1 MTARAAA
8 WCLPLLLAACR
19 PAAPHPLRTA
29 FYVWHYD
36 WTPAVGAA
44 VQEAAREPDVSFL
57 VMSGAVGHDT
67 QPHPDWTAL
76 AAAGRPSVP
85 VLRIFAPAVSWLEK
99 DPLHLHQVVRDR
111 FARVREARAA
121 AGLTSEALQLDLDC
135 PERLLEAYAA
145 FLRDLRPALPGI
157 TLTVTAL
164 PSHLDQRAF
173 AEVARACDGYTLQ
186 VHGLDYPRQ
195 LGDEAAILDPRV
207 ARAALDR
214 AQRLGVPFDVALP
227 TYAHELVFDRARGA
241 FRGLVQ
247 PADPSPDPAQ
257 SVTRVVA
264 TDPQAVQAVMR
275 QAAQLSGCRGLHW
288 FRLPVRGDRL
298 AWDAEALQAVRAG
311 RAWEPRVQAGVQAA
325 DDGRWLLVLTNHAAL
340 TSRFIAVSLRWPQAQ
355 GDYGLRGGRVEGD
368 AIPGVLPA
376 RLLAPVPAP
385 GCALTAAW
393 FRAAAPPDVADP
405 LMEKEHPRA
414 VAPQRSAQ

>member
-8 WCLPLLLAACR
+8 WCLPLLLVACR
-19 PAAPHPLRTA
+19 PAEPHPLRTA

-36 WTPAVGAA
+36 WSPAVVTA
-44 VQEAAREPDVSFL
+44 VQEAAREPGVSFL
-57 VMSGAVGHDT
+57 VMAGAVGHAA
-67 QPHPDWTAL
+67 QPHPDWTTL

-85 VLRIFAPAVSWLEK
+85 VLRIFAPAVRGLEE
-99 DPLHLHQVVRDR
+99 DRARLLQQVRDR
-111 FARVREARAA
+111 FGRVREARNA
-121 AGLTSEALQLDLDC
+121 AGLTTESLQLDLDC
-135 PERLLEAYAA
+135 PERLLDAYAA

-195 LGDEAAILDPRV
+195 VGDAAAILDPRV
-207 ARAALDR
+207 ARIALDR
-214 AQRLGVPFDVALP
+214 AQRLGVPLDVALP

-241 FRGLVQ
+241 FHGLVQ
-247 PADPSPDPAQ
+247 PADPEPDPAQ

-264 TDPQAVQAVMR
+264 TDPQAVQVVLR
-275 QAAQLSGCRGLHW
+275 QAGQIPNCRGVHW

-298 AWDAEALQAVRAG
+298 AWDAGALQAVRAG
-311 RAWEPRVQAGVQAA
+311 RAWAPRVQAGVQVA

-340 TSRFIAVSLRWPQAQ
+340 TSRFTAVSLRWPQAQ
-355 GDYGLRGGRVEGD
+355 GDYGLRGARVEGD
-368 AIPGVLPA
+368 TIPGVLPA
-376 RLLAPVPAP
+376 RLLAQVPAP

-393 FRAAAPPDVADP
+393 FRAAAPPVVDEP
-405 LMEKEHPRA
+405 
-414 VAPQRSAQ
+414 RSAQ